1 MTTPHAGT
9 REQSAEKCV
18 HHWMVEPAGGP
29 TSGARCRRC
38 GAERS
43 FFNNPDAVTDMDSR
57 PRSGFNNAIE
67 HRRGRGTVKR
77 AE

>member
-1 MTTPHAGT
+1 MTTRHTTEEKQST
-9 REQSAEKCV
+9 RTCV

-43 FFNNPDAVTDMDSR
+43 FFNNPDAVTDIDAR
-57 PRSGFNNAIE
+57 TKSGFGHSHSPNA
-67 HRRGRGTVKR
+67 RTQAK
-77 AE
+77 